1 MSVQYS
7 FIVSATNSAGEG
19 SKSSAL
25 VFIAAGVPSI
35 PTNLNVVSTSTG
47 SITLAWD
54 PPKSDGGQYLTKY
67 NIYYKTGSGSYLSTS
82 VSSSITLSTQSF
94 TADAQFYIRIS
105 AENSVGEELPS
116 TSVYTYASSVPSSLT
131 APTVTGRDV
140 ASLIIGWNV
149 PTSSISVTGY
159 RVYGNKGDGSYPD
172 VLIYDGKVIPTRLFA
187 NISSLEPGKEYFFT
201 FTAFNGAGES
211 DPSPQLSALCWKYP
225 DPPPYAPYLISATS
239 SSIEFGWEGSLQSYG
254 VPITKYNI
262 YKDGTKIGS
271 FTSYVYSYLINTGLT
286 SGNSYSFTIS
296 SETAIGEGI

>member
-1 MSVQYS
+1 M
-7 FIVSATNSAGEG
+7 
-19 SKSSAL
+19 
-25 VFIAAGVPSI
+25 FIAAGVPSI

-54 PPKSDGGQYLTKY
+54 PPTSDGDQYLTKY

-105 AENSVGEELPS
+105 AENSVGDGLPS
-116 TSVYTYASSVPSSLT
+116 ASVYTYASSVPSSLA
-131 APTVTGRDV
+131 APIVTERDV
-140 ASLIIGWNV
+140 ASLMIGWSV

-187 NISSLEPGKEYFFT
+187 NISSIESGKEYFFT

-225 DPPPYAPYLISATS
+225 DPPPYTPYLISAVPWKIYPGYPGDIPDIFFDFFNKNFS
-239 SSIEFGWEGSLQSYG
+239 ENISG
-254 VPITKYNI
+254 VSGVKVSKNNYQKKYIKLRIT
-262 YKDGTKIGS
+262 
-271 FTSYVYSYLINTGLT
+271 LL
-286 SGNSYSFTIS
+286 
-296 SETAIGEGI
+296 